1 MDQQAPPGS
10 TPDGSLVGSL
20 AALATTLLG
29 LVRGLAR
36 LAALE
41 TRLAGLS
48 LAAMVALA
56 LAGAF
61 LGATAWLALLA
72 ALVVWLARFGLAWEL
87 GLLLVAALNLLA
99 GLLVARAVV
108 VLSRN
113 LTFPVTRRHLGG
125 EPPPL
130 DTLASGQATDA
141 PDKA

>member
-1 MDQQAPPGS
+1 MDRQAGPEPAA
-10 TPDGSLVGSL
+10 TDSLAGSL
-20 AALATTLLG
+20 AALGATLLG
-29 LVRGLAR
+29 LVRDLAR

-48 LAAMVALA
+48 LAAMLA
-56 LAGAF
+56 LAVAGA
-61 LGATAWLALLA
+61 LLAATAWLALLA
-72 ALVVWLARFGLAWEL
+72 ALVVWLARLGLAWEL

-99 GLLVARAVV
+99 GLLAARAVV

-130 DTLASGQATDA
+130 DDIPAGPDPDA
-141 PDKA
+141 LDKT